1 MLTSL
6 YHAIGQFA
14 PFEYLADLVVY
25 RLFGFS
31 PNTTF
36 GEALHFFIG
45 DVSKIFAL
53 LTIVVFVIAIIRS
66 YFPPEKVKKYLAG
79 RGIVGNVLAASL
91 GIVTPFCSCSAVP
104 MFIGFVE
111 SGVPLGVTFSFLI
124 SAPTVNEVALIL
136 LWGLFGWK
144 IALLY
149 IATGLA
155 VAIVGGVVIGRLN
168 LERFVEEYVFQTKF
182 NDREIANPTWHE
194 RTAAAWI
201 YTKDLLKGIWPY
213 IVFGIGIA
221 AGVHGW
227 VPVGFVARVAGPDN
241 PFAVIIAV
249 LLGIPLYSNAAGTIP
264 IVQVLVAKGLPLG
277 TALAFMMSVTAISL
291 PELIILRK
299 VLKPRLLAIFVG
311 VVSVAIIFLGY
322 LFNAILR

>member
-1 MLTSL
+1 MLTAFSQM
-6 YHAIGQFA
+6 IGQFA
-14 PFEYLADLVVY
+14 PFEYLADLISY
-25 RLFGFS
+25 RIFGFD
-31 PNTTF
+31 PATTF
-36 GEALHFFIG
+36 GEAFHFFVG
-45 DVSKIFAL
+45 DISKIFVL
-53 LTIVVFVIAIIRS
+53 LTIIVFVIAVIRS
-66 YFPPEKVKKYLAG
+66 YFPPEKVKNYLAR
-79 RGIVGNVLAASL
+79 RGITGNILAASL

-149 IATGLA
+149 IATGLV
-155 VAIVGGVVIGRLN
+155 VATVGGVIIGRLN
-168 LERFVEEYVFQTKF
+168 LERFVEDYVWKIKF
-182 NDREIANPTWHE
+182 NDGQIASPPFRERA
-194 RTAAAWI
+194 AAAWV

-213 IVFGIGIA
+213 VVFGIGVA

-227 VPVGFVARVAGPDN
+227 VPVGFVARIAGPNN
-241 PFAVIIAV
+241 PFAVVFAV

-264 IVQVLVAKGLPLG
+264 IVQVLLEKGLPLG

-291 PELIILRK
+291 PELVILRK
-299 VLKPRLLAIFVG
+299 VLKPRLLLVFVA
-311 VVSVAIIFLGY
+311 VVSAAIIFLGY
-322 LFNAILR
+322 LFNIIL